1 MKIKLIA
8 DLKSVERLDEYQT
21 DGIIVNDPGYSCYN
35 DRFLNEAEIHYVIE
49 HCKKKGLIS
58 IINLDRIIE
67 QEELAGFYQTI
78 EKYLTWGF
86 DFFIFGDF
94 AAVAYFSKNQM
105 TDRLIYNPQTL
116 IANRFDAQI
125 LKDLGSLVMI
135 ANELTLDEIK
145 PITEMGNAVMEVYG
159 YHQMSYSR
167 RSLLSS
173 FSEFQGKNLELTGQ
187 RLGLKEELRDDRY
200 SIFQSEHGTF
210 VYTPYRYGLFT
221 ELKNLPELRFAKIS
235 GQFVPETELI
245 SVIGLYRELLD
256 GNYRSL
262 LELQT
267 RLKAIDPNLGTG
279 YLHQRKD
286 SFEDKDHD

>member
-1 MKIKLIA
+1 MKTKLIA

-21 DGIIVNDPGYSCYN
+21 DGIIVDDPGYSCYN

-86 DFFIFGDF
+86 DFFIVGDF

-286 SFEDKDHD
+286 SSEDKDHD

>member
-1 MKIKLIA
+1 MKTKLMA
-8 DLKSVERLDEYQT
+8 DLKSVERLDEYQV
-21 DGIIVNDPGYSCYN
+21 DGIIVNDPKYSCYN
-35 DRFLNEAEIHYVIE
+35 DRFLSETEIHYAIE
-49 HCKKKGLIS
+49 HCKKKGLVS

-67 QEELAGFYQTI
+67 QEELSDFYQTI
-78 EKYLTWGF
+78 EQYLAWGF
-86 DFFIFGDF
+86 DFFIVGDF
-94 AAVAYFSKNQM
+94 AAVSFFSQNQM

-116 IANRFDAQI
+116 ITNRFDAQI

-145 PITEMGNAVMEVYG
+145 PITEIGNGVMEAYG

-173 FSEFQGKNLELTGQ
+173 FSEFQGKSLELTDQ

-200 SIFQSEHGTF
+200 SIFQSDHGTF
-210 VYTPYRYGLFT
+210 VYTPYRYCLFT
-221 ELKNLPELRFAKIS
+221 ELKNLPELRFSKIS

-262 LELQT
+262 FELQT
-267 RLKAIDPNLGTG
+267 RLKAINPNLGTG
-279 YLHQRKD
+279 YLHQMKD
-286 SFEDKDHD
+286 SAEDKDHD

>member
-1 MKIKLIA
+1 MKTKLMA
-8 DLKSVERLDEYQT
+8 DLKSVERLEEYQA
-21 DGIIVNDPGYSCYN
+21 DGIIINDPKYSCYN
-35 DRFLNEAEIHYVIE
+35 DRFLSETEIHNVIE

-67 QEELAGFYQTI
+67 QEELSDFYQTI
-78 EKYLTWGF
+78 EQYLAWRF
-86 DFFIFGDF
+86 DFFMVGDF
-94 AAVAYFSKNQM
+94 AAMAYFSKHQM
-105 TDRLIYNPQTL
+105 MDRLIYNPQTL
-116 IANRFDAQI
+116 ITNRFDAQI
-125 LKDLGSLVMI
+125 LKNLGSLVMI
-135 ANELTLDEIK
+135 ANELTLEEIK
-145 PITEMGNAVMEVYG
+145 PITEAGNGVIEVYG

-173 FSEFQGKNLELTGQ
+173 FSKFQGKNLELTGQ

-210 VYTPYRYGLFT
+210 VYTPYRYCLFT
-221 ELKNLPELRFAKIS
+221 ELKSLPELRFAKIS

-262 LELQT
+262 FEMQT
-267 RLKAIDPNLGTG
+267 RLKAINPNLGTG
-279 YLHQRKD
+279 YLHQTKD
-286 SFEDKDHD
+286 SAEDKDHD